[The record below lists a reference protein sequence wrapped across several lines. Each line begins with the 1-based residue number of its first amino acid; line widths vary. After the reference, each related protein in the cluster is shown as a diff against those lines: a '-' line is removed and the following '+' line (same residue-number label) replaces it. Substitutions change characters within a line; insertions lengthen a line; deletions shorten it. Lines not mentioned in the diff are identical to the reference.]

1 MNTVKTW
8 AVDTASRCVKTFSQ
22 TLAGL
27 LGFGAIVP
35 NVAQHVPWHDD
46 LAISGLSALACLL
59 YAIQSFPTGAIDG
72 TGSTTAGSPIILNS
86 TSSFFGPDTSPS
98 GDSATAQPDPATGA
112 ADPSSATEVTVVE
125 PAPATAVAAD
135 PVSPVGL
142 QPGVP
147 DPSPTV

>member
-8 AVDTASRCVKTFSQ
+8 AVDTASRCVKTFAQ

-35 NVAQHVPWHDD
+35 TVAQHVPWHDD

-59 YAIQSFPTGAIDG
+59 YAVQSFPTGAIDG
-72 TGSTTAGSPIILNS
+72 TGSPTAGNPIILNS

-98 GDSATAQPDPATGA
+98 GDGTTAP
-112 ADPSSATEVTVVE
+112 ADPLPTADVTVSE
-125 PAPATAVAAD
+125 PAAPAIAAGAAD

-147 DPSPTV
+147 DPSPAPAV